1 EQLPSYMVPSFW
13 VIVEAVPLLPSGK
26 LDRKQVARWVENFD
40 TKIYRR
46 IKGSEEESDS
56 QAPATHT
63 AKVLQHIWSKV
74 LNLPVEDVKLYE
86 SFLSLGGDSITAMQV
101 LSRARKEKINVT
113 MHEILRSKSLN
124 QLAL

>member
-1 EQLPSYMVPSFW
+1 PQTTSLSSNTIELVEEGPRLKSARLQVTQVKERLSEQLPSYMVPSFW

-63 AKVLQHIWSKV
+63 AKVLQH
-74 LNLPVEDVKLYE
+74 
-86 SFLSLGGDSITAMQV
+86 
-101 LSRARKEKINVT
+101 
-113 MHEILRSKSLN
+113 
-124 QLAL
+124 